1 MSPVPAPS
9 DLPVELRTE
18 ALESILVEKGL
29 VDPAVLD
36 KFIKT
41 YAEDRSGVQGPPAGG
56 RHGGDR
62 RARLQGPA
70 G

>member
-41 YAEDRSGVQGPPAGG
+41 YAEDVGPLVLKLLLPNG
-56 RHGGDR
+56 RPDER
-62 RARLQGPA
+62 PVTVD
-70 G
+70 